1 MRIEIDKKHR
11 VVQWSADD
19 TTNELLFDVPDEILP
34 EDFDENAFFYKYEG
48 GRFIFDPEYKSDL
61 EHDQCVAEI
70 RYHRDT
76 VCFPV
81 INRGGLWYDMLTDE
95 QKEELKAWYTAWLDA
110 PETLVEP
117 EMPTWL
123 KG

>member
-19 TTNELLFDVPDEILP
+19 TTNELLFGVPDNILP
-34 EDFDENAFFYKYEG
+34 DDFEENAFFYKYEG

-61 EHDQCVAEI
+61 ENDQRVVEI
-70 RYHRDT
+70 RRHREEI
-76 VCFPV
+76 CFPV
-81 INRGGLWYDMLTDE
+81 INRGEAWYRTLSDK
-95 QKEELKAWYTAWLDA
+95 QKEELQDWYQKWLDA
-110 PETLVEP
+110 TETLIEP